1 MGVTQESCRRTGNP
15 LGVSEG
21 SDDDVGAGLRCRVT
35 QQFAFTYRDDAR
47 TSARLSTDA
56 FEESQRLR
64 PTDPISDETRVV
76 LELDQRANGHWTK
89 DSVCLTAIEAKL
101 RKIRLQLLHVVTTQV
116 WRCEIQEPRSKEPR
130 RFDEELPRRL
140 SADAV
145 CGQPSGQL
153 ECNDGISRGVAI
165 EAQLDRVGIEEVQC
179 LQALLSAPDRFAALA
194 AG

>member
-1 MGVTQESCRRTGNP
+1 M
-15 LGVSEG
+15 
-21 SDDDVGAGLRCRVT
+21 
-35 QQFAFTYRDDAR
+35 
-47 TSARLSTDA
+47 
-56 FEESQRLR
+56 
-64 PTDPISDETRVV
+64 
-76 LELDQRANGHWTK
+76 LELDQRANGERTK
-89 DSVCLTAIEAKL
+89 DSVCFAAVEAEL
-101 RKIRLQLLHVVTTQV
+101 CEIRLQLLHVVTTQM
-116 WRCEIQEPRSKEPR
+116 WGCEIQEPRSKEPR